1 MGDQTILLQ
10 GLIARLHRGD
20 DGARRELISCA
31 YDRLRRLAAVI
42 LNESFPRLKKAPALL
57 DTTDLVNETALK
69 LYTALAEV
77 QPATV
82 PDFLRLAAQR
92 MRWLLLDLAK
102 RADTSEE
109 RLRALALPDNAGPDS
124 ADNSLSATLTA
135 LYRQIEEL
143 PANEREV
150 VDLLYF
156 HGISQP
162 EAAALLGVSER
173 TVRRYWTAAKIK
185 LFEGLKDSL
194 PEGAPA
200 AAE

>member
-1 MGDQTILLQ
+1 MLLQ
-10 GLIARLHRGD
+10 GLIARLHQGD
-20 DGARRELISCA
+20 QEARLELIRCA

-69 LYTALAEV
+69 LHEALAEV

-82 PDFLRLAAQR
+82 QDFLRLAAQR

-102 RADTSEE
+102 RADRSEE
-109 RLRALALPDNAGPDS
+109 RLRTTSPPDGTGPDS
-124 ADNSLSATLTA
+124 ADNSLSATLSA

-156 HGISQP
+156 HGLSQP
-162 EAAALLGVSER
+162 EAAAILGVAER
-173 TVRRYWTAAKIK
+173 TIRRHWTAAKIK
-185 LFEGLKDSL
+185 LFEGLKDFL
-194 PEGAPA
+194 PGNTAA